1 MRSILALRHQHRITD
16 IAPYGAGSMF
26 VNRTIAIAF
35 TFFMLAGAA
44 SAQVPSGNVYFGYSY
59 MSADLVSN
67 SRTSL
72 NGWNGS
78 IEGKVLPFIGLV
90 ADFSG
95 EYGTSPVANPACTA
109 VIAGSC
115 FPNGASTHVQTFLF
129 GPRVSVS
136 VSKFRPFAEALIG
149 AGHISL
155 SASPFSNSGTSF
167 SYALGGG
174 LDYHLIP
181 LISWRLEGDMVQTR
195 FFSNT
200 QNNVRVSTGIVIHF

>member
-1 MRSILALRHQHRITD
+1 MS
-16 IAPYGAGSMF
+16 

-35 TFFMLAGAA
+35 TLFMLAGAVY
-44 SAQVPSGNVYFGYSY
+44 AQVPGGNVYFGYSY

-78 IEGKVLPFIGLV
+78 IEGKVLPFIGIV

-95 EYGTSPVANPACTA
+95 EYGSAPLGNPACT
-109 VIAGSC
+109 VIIGGSC
-115 FPNGASTHVQTFLF
+115 SPSASTHIQTFLF

-136 VSKFRPFAEALIG
+136 VAKFRPFAEALIG
-149 AGHISL
+149 AEHISEN
-155 SASPFSNSGTSF
+155 ASPFSNSDTSF
-167 SYALGGG
+167 AYALGGG

-200 QNNVRVSTGIVIHF
+200 QNNVRISTGIVIHF

>member
-1 MRSILALRHQHRITD
+1 M
-16 IAPYGAGSMF
+16 Y
-26 VNRTIAIAF
+26 VNRAIAIAF
-35 TFFMLAGAA
+35 ILFVLADAGY
-44 SAQVPSGNVYFGYSY
+44 AQIPGGNVYFGYSY

-67 SRTSL
+67 NRTSL

-95 EYGTSPVANPACTA
+95 EYGNSPVIPNPACTG
-109 VIAGSC
+109 IIGGPCLPLS
-115 FPNGASTHVQTFLF
+115 ASTHIQTFLF
-129 GPRVSVS
+129 GPRVSFS
-136 VSKFRPFAEALIG
+136 VAKIRPFAEALIG
-149 AGHISL
+149 AGHISE
-155 SASPFSNSGTSF
+155 SASLVSNSDTSF

-181 LISWRLEGDMVQTR
+181 LISWRLEGDAVQTR

-200 QNNVRVSTGIVIHF
+200 QNNVRISTGIVIHF

>member
-1 MRSILALRHQHRITD
+1 MPANRSI
-16 IAPYGAGSMF
+16 
-26 VNRTIAIAF
+26 TIVF
-35 TFFMLAGAA
+35 TLFMLAGGAY
-44 SAQVPSGNVYFGYSY
+44 AQLPGGNVYFGYSY

-67 SRTSL
+67 NRDSL

-78 IEGKVLPFIGLV
+78 VEGKVLPFIGVV

-95 EYGTSPVANPACTA
+95 EYGTAPVGSACP
-109 VIAGSC
+109 VLGPCPPLS
-115 FPNGASTHVQTFLF
+115 ASTHIQNFLF

-136 VSKFRPFAEALIG
+136 VAKFRPFAEALIG
-149 AGHISL
+149 AGHISEN
-155 SASPFSNSGTSF
+155 ASPFSNSDTSF

-181 LISWRLEGDMVQTR
+181 LISWRLEGDLMQTR

-200 QNNVRVSTGIVIHF
+200 QNNVRISTGIVIHF